1 MIRSASAVAAALIA
15 ASILFSQPVFGEEET
30 DQRFGTVHF
39 DTSCNDIAQRR
50 FDRAMRYQ
58 HSFWYRESREL
69 FEEVLKA
76 DPDCGIAYWGIA
88 LSLLNN
94 PHAPPPV
101 GNLPLGLA
109 AIEKA
114 KVIGAKTQRERDFI
128 NAMGIFYTDYDKVD
142 HRTRVLAYLKA
153 MEGVAQ
159 AYPND
164 DEAQILYAIELNV
177 AAPPSDKTYAMQLKG
192 AAILEPIFQRQPRHP
207 GVAHYLIHLYDT
219 PALAEKGLDAAKRY
233 SQIAP
238 AAPHALHMPSH
249 IFTRV
254 GYWKELIS
262 SNTESARAAK
272 ASNEAHDQLHA
283 MDYLVYAYLQMGQD
297 AKAQAVIEEMR
308 GVSGFTETFIAG
320 PYALAVSPARYA
332 IERGDWNA
340 AAQLAV
346 RPSPLAHVEAM
357 THFARAF
364 GAARS
369 GKPDDAKAD
378 IAKLAELRDKLRE
391 AKDDYWAEQVDIQ
404 WQVATAW
411 VLYAEGKYE
420 DALKA
425 MSAAA
430 DAEDRTEKHPV
441 TPGVPTPA
449 RELYGTMLLERGM
462 TKEALAA
469 FEATLKKEPN
479 RLGAT
484 LGAAAAAEQIGR
496 FREGTS
502 ALRRGR
508 RAHGECRS
516 GQAADRAGPRV
527 RGEEHTLRREK
538 REEVRGIGLAAGGV
552 GYFALVAP
560 APARRVW
567 AELKWPFAIDQWG
580 TGRAFAC
587 TAVDCG
593 AGQALSS
600 RVYSIHNR
608 TLRQLRARDGAVW
621 SRNSKSPQDVHP

>member
-1 MIRSASAVAAALIA
+1 MIRSPSAVAAALIA
-15 ASILFSQPVFGEEET
+15 ASVSFSQPVFSEEET

-69 FEEVLKA
+69 FEEVLKS

-101 GNLPLGLA
+101 GNLPLGFA
-109 AIEKA
+109 AVEKA
-114 KVIGAKTQRERDFI
+114 KAVSAKTQRERDFI
-128 NAMGIFYTDYDKVD
+128 NAMAAFYTDYDKVD

-219 PALAEKGLDAAKRY
+219 PALAEKGLDAARRY

-238 AAPHALHMPSH
+238 AAPHAQHMPSH

-254 GYWKELIS
+254 GYWKESIS

-283 MDYLVYAYLQMGQD
+283 MDYLVYAYLQTGQD
-297 AKAQAVIEEMR
+297 TKAEAVIEEMR
-308 GVSGFTETFIAG
+308 EVSSFSETFIAG

-340 AAQLAV
+340 ATQLTV
-346 RPSPLAHVEAM
+346 RATPLAHVEAM
-357 THFARAF
+357 THFARAL
-364 GAARS
+364 GAART
-369 GKPDDAKAD
+369 GKLDAAKAE
-378 IAKLAELRDKLRE
+378 IARLAELRDTLRE
-391 AKDDYWAEQVDIQ
+391 AKDNYWADQVDIQ
-404 WQVATAW
+404 WQIATAW
-411 VLYAEGKYE
+411 ALYAEGKSE

-462 TKEALAA
+462 AKEALAA
-469 FEATLKKEPN
+469 FEATLKKAPN

-484 LGAAAAAEQIGR
+484 LGAAAAAEQSGDSER
-496 FREGTS
+496 
-502 ALRRGR
+502 A
-508 RAHGECRS
+508 RAHY
-516 GQAADRAGPRV
+516 AAAVALTENADPVRPQIAHARAV
-527 RGEEHTLRREK
+527 
-538 REEVRGIGLAAGGV
+538 V
-552 GYFALVAP
+552 G
-560 APARRVW
+560 
-567 AELKWPFAIDQWG
+567 K
-580 TGRAFAC
+580 
-587 TAVDCG
+587 
-593 AGQALSS
+593 SS
-600 RVYSIHNR
+600 R
-608 TLRQLRARDGAVW
+608 
-621 SRNSKSPQDVHP
+621 